1 MYMYNVQLK
10 GLHVKHV
17 RNYKFT
23 VRKSTAK
30 NTTNASAARA
40 IVIIGAARKRAP
52 RLSMTA
58 ATKTNR
64 TRMLRPLILSS
75 CRSMAARP
83 TTRRTT
89 NPTKAAPA
97 RIAINLAASNS
108 GEIKRLGP
116 TKTSVNRGAV
126 KDYLLFNREPGEPV
140 GKPPAFRDEAF
151 SPVDRKRAAGLRMQ
165 PLLATLFQ
173 GIASALPGPVRA
185 ACAFLSCP
193 PCWSW
198 SSSWS
203 RKMC

>member
-1 MYMYNVQLK
+1 MYRYSVQLK

-52 RLSMTA
+52 TLSMTA
-58 ATKTNR
+58 ATKTKR

-97 RIAINLAASNS
+97 RIAINLAASTS
-108 GEIKRLGP
+108 GEIERLGP

-126 KDYLLFNREPGEPV
+126 KDYLSNFPKNYTYAMPGSWIS
-140 GKPPAFRDEAF
+140 KD
-151 SPVDRKRAAGLRMQ
+151 LR
-165 PLLATLFQ
+165 
-173 GIASALPGPVRA
+173 ISRCALVTSVRI
-185 ACAFLSCP
+185 
-193 PCWSW
+193 
-198 SSSWS
+198 
-203 RKMC
+203 